1 MQKAGL
7 ELRNPAVARSV
18 NVIRLPSKASA
29 DHDHEAMLQDI
40 IRLPHEVRVDH
51 DHESQIHGIIR
62 LPHEVR
68 LDHDHELQVVHDITK
83 LLSYIRKM
91 NKNRKI

>member
-18 NVIRLPSKASA
+18 NAVRLPSGASA

-40 IRLPHEVRVDH
+40 ISLPHEVRVDY
-51 DHESQIHGIIR
+51 DHESQI
-62 LPHEVR
+62 
-68 LDHDHELQVVHDITK
+68 QDITK
-83 LLSYIRKM
+83 LLSYKG
-91 NKNRKI
+91 K

>member
-1 MQKAGL
+1 MQKAEL

-18 NVIRLPSKASA
+18 NAIRLPSEAS
-29 DHDHEAMLQDI
+29 
-40 IRLPHEVRVDH
+40 VDH

-68 LDHDHELQVVHDITK
+68 VDHDHELQVHDIIK
-83 LLSYIRKM
+83 LPHEVRVD
-91 NKNRKI
+91 